1 MKGSVTFAFLIAL
14 CAASVARAQQAVPPA
29 APTIGASGGASGGIA
44 IPVGRWS
51 DFHGA
56 GYTLNGLI
64 DFSAA
69 EQPYSFRAELLYQ
82 RYDRRRAAPT
92 GIGNKNVVALAVN
105 LLARTPTG
113 PSSGYVIGGI
123 GVYRVTDEGTRP
135 GLNAGAGIEV
145 PLTLFI
151 GIAEARIHYVLTE
164 GRPGLAIPITVG
176 ARF

>member
-1 MKGSVTFAFLIAL
+1 MKGLLRVVLVATVS
-14 CAASVARAQQAVPPA
+14 ASPLVAQQTIPPA
-29 APTIGASGGASGGIA
+29 APTIGASAGGGGGIA

-56 GYTLNGLI
+56 GYQIAGLV

-69 EQPYSFRAELLYQ
+69 EQPYSFRAELTWQ
-82 RYDRRRAAPT
+82 RYDKKSSAPT
-92 GIGNKNVVALAVN
+92 GVGNKNVLALDVN

-113 PSSGYVIGGI
+113 ASSGYVIGGI

-145 PLTLFI
+145 PLTFFV
-151 GIAEARIHYVLTE
+151 GIADVRVHWILSE
-164 GRPGLAIPITVG
+164 GRPGLSIPITLG